1 MGLEMLGVL
10 LGSGIWLALI
20 YVLSRIALFILLREL
35 PVADH
40 NARTIAKH
48 WSAIGA
54 IPLSGWVLLALAT
67 GPTYPLVIGGTAA
80 LISVLA
86 PVVMTSSIKAPAE
99 RYVQSKW
106 GRYVTVCLVLVL
118 LAVVLASLTLRLLFS
133 VLHDD

>member
-1 MGLEMLGVL
+1 MLGVL
-10 LGSGIWLALI
+10 IGLGIWLALI
-20 YVLSRIALFILLREL
+20 YVLSRIALFLLLREL

-54 IPLSGWVLLALAT
+54 IPLSGWVLLALVT

-99 RYVQSKW
+99 RYTQSKW
-106 GRYVTVCLVLVL
+106 GRYVTVSLVLVL
-118 LAVVLASLTLRLLFS
+118 LAIVLASLTLRLLFT